1 MTWPFHD
8 HAPAYAIIDIALPQL
23 REQWYARAGSPSS
36 VPLYLD
42 TPLAHLTDV
51 SPVLTEID
59 ADSPFLPWVAEHRPD
74 LNWGVLFCSTANLND
89 IAAHLRKT
97 LTVIDT
103 DDDEIL
109 LRFYDPDV
117 LPLFWQALSP
127 GEQQLFSGP
136 VTTWAARR
144 TGSIDDLWQGDPPK
158 EPGQTDWANLEAPW
172 LTLTDRHQA
181 ALQPL
186 YHRHLRQALLV
197 KLQKTMAWRIM
208 HLSPGFLESRIDEA
222 LHALYPWDAMPD
234 TDIALAFCRLCMEQC
249 SHFHQSPR
257 AQTSL
262 RQSPLT
268 DALAALQGDIAQQPE
283 HYTPFHDPAWM
294 PAFDE
299 SALTAKR
306 RANRWSNQG

>member
-1 MTWPFHD
+1 MNWPLHD
-8 HAPAYAIIDIALPQL
+8 HTTAYAIIDIALPQL
-23 REQWYARAGSPSS
+23 REQWYARAGSQAS
-36 VPLYLD
+36 VLLYLD

-51 SPVLTEID
+51 SPVLTEIS
-59 ADSPFLPWVAEHRPD
+59 ADSPFLPWVAEHRPG

-89 IAAHLRKT
+89 TAAHLRKT
-97 LTVIDT
+97 LTVIDPE
-103 DDDEIL
+103 DDEIL

-117 LPLFWQALSP
+117 FPLFWQALSP
-127 GEQQLFSGP
+127 SEQRLFSGP

-144 TGSIDDLWQGDPPK
+144 TGSTDDWWQS
-158 EPGQTDWANLEAPW
+158 EPLTGAAQTDWANLEAPW

-186 YHRHLRQALLV
+186 HHRHLRQELLV

-208 HLSPGFLESRIDEA
+208 HLSPGFLEHRIDEA
-222 LHALYPWDAMPD
+222 LHALYPWDAMPATD
-234 TDIALAFCRLCMEQC
+234 TALAFCRLCMEQC

-257 AQTSL
+257 AQERL
-262 RQSPLT
+262 GQSPIEN
-268 DALAALQGDIAQQPE
+268 ALENLRGDIAGQPD
-283 HYTPFHDPAWM
+283 HYAAFHDPAWM

-306 RANRWSNQG
+306 RANRWSPQG